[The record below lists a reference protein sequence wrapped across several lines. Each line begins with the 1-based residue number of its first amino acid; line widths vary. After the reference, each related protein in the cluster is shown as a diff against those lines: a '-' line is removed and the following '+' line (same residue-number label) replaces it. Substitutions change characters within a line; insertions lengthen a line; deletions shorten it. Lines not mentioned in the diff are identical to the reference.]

1 MNKRRQVLAYLSASA
16 LSSIISG
23 VRGQP
28 TLASRLLLV
37 HGRAQQGKDPA
48 KLKAEWV
55 AALNRGAAK
64 FGSSLAGI
72 DVAFPFYGDLLDSYA
87 RQMDIPLTSE
97 IQARGDKNDE
107 FLRFQYEVA
116 QSIRLG
122 AGIPD
127 EKVNAEYK
135 GDVQERG
142 PLNWKWVQAI
152 LRSID
157 KNGGGM
163 NQATLEIFTRD
174 VFLYTR
180 RASVRAE
187 IDRLVVK
194 ELTDEPTVVVGHSL
208 GSVITYNV
216 LRNDPRALK
225 VPLYVTVGCPLG
237 VRAIRDEFR
246 PLRFPNRVA
255 AWFNA
260 YDPRDVVALYPLDAA
275 NFPVTPAVENKG
287 DVDNY
292 TDNRHGI
299 VAYLDD
305 KTVSQRIISKLVIKP
320 LRPTPSMSASGGFPL
335 RTHAAAGSTG

>member
-16 LSSIISG
+16 LSGVIPG

-28 TLASRLLLV
+28 VVASRLLLV
-37 HGRAQQGKDPA
+37 HGRAQQGKDPK
-48 KLKAEWV
+48 KLKEEWV
-55 AALNRGAAK
+55 TALNRGAAK
-64 FGSSLAGI
+64 FGGSLAASV

-87 RQMDIPLTSE
+87 KQMDIPLTSE
-97 IQARGDKNDE
+97 IQTRGDKNDE
-107 FLRFQYEVA
+107 FLRFQFEVA
-116 QSIRLG
+116 ESIRK
-122 AGIPD
+122 AARIPED
-127 EKVNAEYK
+127 KVNSEYE
-135 GDVQERG
+135 GNVQERG

-174 VFLYTR
+174 VFLYTS
-180 RASVRAE
+180 RAGLQAE
-187 IDRLVVK
+187 INRLVAK
-194 ELTDEPTVVVGHSL
+194 LLTEEPTVVVGHSL
-208 GSVITYNV
+208 GSVVTYSV
-216 LRNDPRALK
+216 LRNDTRALK

-237 VRAIRDEFR
+237 VRAIRDQFR
-246 PLRFPNRVA
+246 PLRFPDPVS

-299 VAYLDD
+299 IAYLDD
-305 KTVSQRIISKLVIKP
+305 KVVAQRIISKLVI
-320 LRPTPSMSASGGFPL
+320 
-335 RTHAAAGSTG
+335 